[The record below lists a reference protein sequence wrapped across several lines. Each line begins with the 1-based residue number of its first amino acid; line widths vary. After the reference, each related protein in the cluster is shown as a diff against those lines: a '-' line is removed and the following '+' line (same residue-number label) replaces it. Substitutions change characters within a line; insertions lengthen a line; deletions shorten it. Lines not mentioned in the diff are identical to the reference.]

1 MERIFGV
8 RGAAFP
14 HLGAWGLRTARPLLR
29 AVAGADGLD
38 SDGSPAAIRQ
48 REGVTE
54 RLQRGE
60 PVHLLGVNM
69 ASHGTGVALVEAS
82 LQDGVRLVCNN
93 EEERFRGVKHFAG
106 FPERSLEAL
115 RPFLEERSLRPD
127 DLGGVVAGWDFAELA
142 AHLGRWTLEDLPG
155 SLAALRPTNWNVATM
170 PDLLQVL
177 GTARRL
183 RRRLGAR
190 SPIRITGLRHHDNHA
205 AFSWAASPFAQ
216 DDQPALVTVIDGVG
230 DDGPVSLYL
239 ARRGELRLL
248 ARTPAIY
255 DSLGALYAMLSST
268 QGGWPP
274 LSSEGRWMG
283 AAAWGDGD
291 RLTNRCYRRL
301 RGMIHLGPDGQVSIN
316 RAMVRWY
323 RLGGPAL
330 YSPELTDILGPPIP
344 PGDMWNP
351 DAVLSPQDIVHAPTS
366 PDRLDKA
373 AACQMVF
380 EDALFHLVDHLL
392 RSTGASRLVMTGGT
406 ALNCVASMRLLE
418 RFDEA
423 WFERNTGRP
432 NTRLHLWVP
441 PTPGDAGAAM
451 GAAWN
456 LALAAGALPGPPL
469 RHAFYCGSAFRSSEI
484 RRAVTATGEDGLL
497 ELGDLGDPDR
507 RDRVADLL
515 AFMVSEGGVLGIF
528 QGRAETG
535 PRALGH
541 RTILADARRTDTL
554 ALINDRVKMR
564 EPFRPLAP
572 MATLETARELF
583 DLSDGAADDDYN
595 AYHYMV
601 LTAPARPGARER
613 VPAVVHQDGTARVQ
627 VVSEDAEPFCHA
639 FLRAMGRRAGV
650 ELAVNTSLNV
660 GAPIAQTPEHALETL
675 HRARGMDGLV
685 MIGADG
691 QAFLVWHAVR
701 TGAKDGGERLRGWL
715 GAWEEERGDRL

>member
-1 MERIFGV
+1 MHRIFGV
-8 RGAAFP
+8 RGAPFP
-14 HLGAWGLRTARPLLR
+14 RLGDWGLRTARPVFRSLAR
-29 AVAGADGLD
+29 MAGLE
-38 SDGSPAAIRQ
+38 AAAGEAAARQ
-48 REGVTE
+48 RSELAE
-54 RLQRGE
+54 RLERGE

-82 LQDGVRLVCNN
+82 KGDGIRLVCNH
-93 EEERFRGVKHFAG
+93 EEERFRGQKHFAG
-106 FPERSLEAL
+106 YPEMALEAL
-115 RPFLEERSLRPD
+115 QPFLDERSLRPG
-127 DLGGVVAGWDFAELA
+127 DLGGVVAGWDFAELLA
-142 AHLGRWTLEDLPG
+142 QMGRWTLEDLPH
-155 SLAALRPTNWNVATM
+155 SLSALKPVNTNVASM
-170 PDLLQVL
+170 PDLLAL
-177 GTARRL
+177 PRAARRL
-183 RRRLGAR
+183 KRRLDSSA
-190 SPIRITGLRHHDNHA
+190 IVGLRHHDNHA
-205 AFSWAASPFAQ
+205 AFSWAASPFAR
-216 DDQPALVTVIDGVG
+216 DDAPTLVTVIDGVG

-239 ARRGELRLL
+239 ATGGRLRLL
-248 ARTPAIY
+248 RRTPAIY

-291 RLTNRCYRRL
+291 RLTNGFYRRL
-301 RGMIHLGPDGQVSIN
+301 RGLLHLGPEGSVSVN

-323 RLGGPAL
+323 RAGEPEL
-330 YSPELTDILGPPIP
+330 YSRELRSILGPPIP
-344 PGDMWNP
+344 PELMWNP
-351 DAVLSPQDIVHAPTS
+351 DAVLSPDEIVHAPTS

-423 WFERNTGRP
+423 WFERNTGRKQ
-432 NTRLHLWVP
+432 TRLHLWVP
-441 PTPGDAGAAM
+441 PTPGDAGVAM

-456 LALAAGALPGPPL
+456 LALAAGAPPGPNL
-469 RHAFYCGSAFRSSEI
+469 RHAFWCGRSAGSSEI
-484 RRAVTATGEDGLL
+484 RRAVQQTGEDELI
-497 ELGDLGDPDR
+497 ELGDLAEPGR

-515 AFMVSEGGVLGIF
+515 AWIVSEGGILGVY

-541 RTILADARRTDTL
+541 RTILADARRVDTL
-554 ALINDRVKMR
+554 KLINDRVKFR

-572 MATLETARELF
+572 MATLQGAKALF
-583 DLSDGAADDDYN
+583 ELSDGAADDGYN

-601 LTAPARPGARER
+601 LTAPARPGAKEK
-613 VPAVVHQDGTARVQ
+613 VPAVVHHDGTARVQ
-627 VVSEDAEPFCHA
+627 VVAEDTEPFCHA

-660 GAPIAQTPEHALETL
+660 GAPICQTPEQAVETL

-685 MIGADG
+685 MIGSEGRAL
-691 QAFLVWHAVR
+691 LVWHAVKE
-701 TGAKDGGERLRGWL
+701 GAKDGGARLRGWVK
-715 GAWEEERGDRL
+715 AWEREQGGAI